1 VPNPRALAADPAA
14 MSRFVTD
21 FIGLPGLELVRW
33 DYLAAL
39 QCVCCSHTA
48 STRLIIMIGPT
59 LGWYKSLDA
68 VACFSQATLRIRIRR
83 RADRA
88 LTRAYRT
95 PCVAILSLER
105 GSR

>member
-39 QCVCCSHTA
+39 QSVCCSHTT
-48 STRLIIMIGPT
+48 SKRLITMIGPT
-59 LGWYKSLDA
+59 PGWYRSLG
-68 VACFSQATLRIRIRR
+68 VVVYFSQATLRIPIRR
-83 RADRA
+83 RAGRA

-95 PCVAILSLER
+95 PCVAIPSLER
-105 GSR
+105 GSS